1 MPNKPRKLRPL
12 ERLSLKA
19 RRRMGLE
26 IDDEK
31 LDAKI
36 VEKVNQ
42 AIADLQ
48 TIGKLPERERGVLM
62 VSISSGLR
70 SSPSP
75 GAKKVVN
82 LFVTS
87 DGKLEVFFEE
97 E

>member
-1 MPNKPRKLRPL
+1 
-12 ERLSLKA
+12 
-19 RRRMGLE
+19 MGLE

-36 VEKVNQ
+36 VEKVKQ

-48 TIGKLPERERGVLM
+48 GTGELPERGGVTM

-75 GAKKVVN
+75 GARKVVN
-82 LFVTS
+82 LFVTP
-87 DGKLEVFFEE
+87 DGKLEVFYDENP
-97 E
+97 